1 MILKAIEDRFS
12 VRKFKNI
19 PIEEN
24 KLSAIIKAAQLSPS
38 AKNVQPWKL
47 VVIKDSKMRE
57 QLPEICKGQK
67 FVSQAPVTIAVC
79 CNNLDYIMT
88 CGQKTASVDGAI
100 VGAQISLQAVELG
113 LGTCWIGA
121 FYQDK
126 MAKLINLPKDYEVI
140 ALFPI
145 GYPDIKKGNRNLK
158 PLDEIVVYDRF

>member
-19 PIEEN
+19 PIEED
-24 KLSAIIKAAQLSPS
+24 KLNAILKAAQLSPS
-38 AKNVQPWKL
+38 AKNVQPWKF
-47 VVIKDSKMRE
+47 VVIKDKQMRD
-57 QLPEICKGQK
+57 QLPAICKGQK

-79 CNNLDYIMT
+79 CNNLGYIMT

-100 VGAQISLQAVELG
+100 VGAHITLQAVELG
-113 LGTCWIGA
+113 LGSCWIGA

-126 MAKLINLPKDYEVI
+126 MAKLINLPDEFEVI

-145 GYPDIKKGNRNLK
+145 GYPDIEKGKRNLK
-158 PLDEIVVYDRF
+158 SISEIVVYDRF